1 MWSARRMRWQVWVT
15 ALLVCPV
22 PYGGIEHGWV
32 PTLWLAAMATL
43 SGLVALVEGGRG
55 PVQIALVFAVQA
67 ALAAAVLWAASAA
80 LVLGAE
86 RALVPARAR
95 LATRALLGLLVALT
109 LCPVYRSPISHTSGW
124 TTLAG
129 LWR

>member
-1 MWSARRMRWQVWVT
+1 MWSARRMRWRVWAT

-22 PYGGIEHGWV
+22 PYGGLEHGWV
-32 PTLWLAAMATL
+32 PTLWLAAMAML
-43 SGLVALVEGGRG
+43 SGLVAVVEGGTG

-67 ALAAAVLWAASAA
+67 VLAAAVLWAASAV
-80 LVLGAE
+80 LVAAAG
-86 RALVPARAR
+86 RALAPARAR
-95 LATRALLGLLVALT
+95 LATRALLGVLVALT
-109 LCPVYRSPISHTSGW
+109 LCPVYCSPISHTAGW

>member
-1 MWSARRMRWQVWVT
+1 MWSARRMRWRVWVT

-32 PTLWLAAMATL
+32 PTLWLAAMATF
-43 SGLVALVEGGRG
+43 SALVALLEGGGTATR
-55 PVQIALVFAVQA
+55 IALVFGVQA
-67 ALAAAVLWAASAA
+67 ALAAGALWVASAA
-80 LVLGAE
+80 LVLGAD
-86 RALVPARAR
+86 RALAPARAR
-95 LATRALLGLLVALT
+95 LATRTLLGLLVALT
-109 LCPVYRSPISHTSGW
+109 LCPVYRSPISHSTGW

>member
-1 MWSARRMRWQVWVT
+1 MWSACRMRWRVWVT

-32 PTLWLAAMATL
+32 PPLWLAAMASL
-43 SGLVALVEGGRG
+43 SGLVALLEGGGTATR
-55 PVQIALVFAVQA
+55 IALVFAVQA
-67 ALAAAVLWAASAA
+67 VLAAGALWAASAA
-80 LVLGAE
+80 LVLGAA
-86 RALVPARAR
+86 RALAPARAQ

-109 LCPVYRSPISHTSGW
+109 LCPVYRSPISHSTGW

>member
-1 MWSARRMRWQVWVT
+1 MWSARRMRWKLWIV

-22 PYGGIEHGWV
+22 PYGGLEHGWV
-32 PTLWLAAMATL
+32 PPLWLAAMTGL
-43 SGLVALVEGGRG
+43 SGVVAFAEGGG
-55 PVQIALVFAVQA
+55 TPVQIALVFAVQA
-67 ALAAAVLWAASAA
+67 LLAAGVLWGASTLVVWSAERTLGPERARRVVRGALA
-80 LVLGAE
+80 
-86 RALVPARAR
+86 
-95 LATRALLGLLVALT
+95 LLVVLT

>member
-1 MWSARRMRWQVWVT
+1 MWSARRMRWRVWAT

-22 PYGGIEHGWV
+22 PYGGLEHGWV
-32 PTLWLAAMATL
+32 PTLWLAAMAML
-43 SGLVALVEGGRG
+43 SGLVAVVEGGTN

-67 ALAAAVLWAASAA
+67 VLAAAVLWAASAV
-80 LVLGAE
+80 LVAAAG
-86 RALVPARAR
+86 RALAPARAR
-95 LATRALLGLLVALT
+95 LATRALLGVLVALT
-109 LCPVYRSPISHTSGW
+109 LCPVYRSPISHTAGW

>member
-1 MWSARRMRWQVWVT
+1 MWSARRMRWRVWVT

-32 PTLWLAAMATL
+32 PTSWLAAMAAL
-43 SGLVALVEGGRG
+43 SGMVAVVEGGRT
-55 PVQIALVFAVQA
+55 PVQIALVFAMQA
-67 ALAAAVLWAASAA
+67 ALGAGVLWAASAL
-80 LVLGAE
+80 LVGAAE
-86 RALVPARAR
+86 RALGPARGR

-109 LCPVYRSPISHTSGW
+109 LCPVYRSPISHTAGW

>member
-1 MWSARRMRWQVWVT
+1 MWSARRMRWRVWLV

-32 PTLWLAAMATL
+32 PVVWLALMASL
-43 SGLVALVEGGRG
+43 SALVAVVEGGHL
-55 PVQIALVFAVQA
+55 PVQIAFVFGVQA
-67 ALAAAVLWAASAA
+67 GLAAAVLWGASAV
-80 LVLGAE
+80 LVGLAEWTLG
-86 RALVPARAR
+86 PARAR
-95 LATRALLGLLVALT
+95 IATRGLLGLLVALT
-109 LCPVYRSPISHTSGW
+109 LCPVYRSPISHTVGW